1 MYTNGRW
8 KFLSQ
13 NNPVLIRSMRRCN
26 IWVKKGFFN
35 HFPNSIVA
43 SREEIAFPLLSW
55 VHVVCSDMFHHI
67 IERTCDI
74 MHPTPSWWWHFAVT
88 FPKLSMCF
96 FFPSDR
102 QFPQFLSSKTFTQE
116 CWPANEIGG
125 KSNVSVFGHQEF
137 WLTRKYFEQTHR
149 SAIIVFRFPSDHVS
163 IIF

>member
-8 KFLSQ
+8 KFLLQ

-26 IWVKKGFFN
+26 IWVKKGFFY
-35 HFPNSIVA
+35 HFPNSSVA
-43 SREEIAFPLLSW
+43 SRKEIAFPLLSW

-96 FFPSDR
+96 FFPSSR
-102 QFPQFLSSKTFTQE
+102 TFRPSMLAYCQYFLNTHRDKT
-116 CWPANEIGG
+116 WPANEIGG
-125 KSNVSVFGHQEF
+125 KSNFSVWWH
-137 WLTRKYFEQTHR
+137 L
-149 SAIIVFRFPSDHVS
+149 S
-163 IIF
+163 IIFLSPRILAYR